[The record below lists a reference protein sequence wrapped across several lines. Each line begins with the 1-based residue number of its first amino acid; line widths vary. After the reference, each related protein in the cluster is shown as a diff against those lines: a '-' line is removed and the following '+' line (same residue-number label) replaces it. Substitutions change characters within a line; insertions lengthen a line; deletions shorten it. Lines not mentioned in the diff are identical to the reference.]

1 MKKLFSLFFLSLLV
15 ISAYANVLLVEE
27 FNYTSGTALGTVE
40 GWTTTGDLTEGE
52 GRIVNDLKLSY
63 TDAVGEYILS
73 GGNSL
78 KHNYASN
85 KMKDANGEE
94 VSGKQYVSYHSFTKV
109 KSGAVYLT
117 YMFKAD
123 GAQKQSSG
131 ELLGLTSGSSNPTAR
146 PWTGKIASD
155 GTGNTFR
162 FGLTMRSN
170 TSADVVWGTTA
181 YSIEDVILL
190 VLKYDLDNKA
200 ASLFINPTLG
210 TTVEP
215 IADLVDDNDA
225 EPRTSIDN
233 VMFRNQGGNKSNY
246 FVGGVRVSTTWAE
259 AVAIKPQEAGIERV
273 NTNFDDGTWGEIATK
288 AYESGSYPSGTIND
302 WQLDNAGMLSGS
314 VTYTATGEQFTNR
327 IVIDKHKKENGGMV
341 TLPTL
346 TSAAQI
352 VIYASA
358 GTENKA
364 MTLQSYNYKTVEWE
378 DVATYTFAEK
388 AMCYRFITNLAG
400 DGLTRLRI
408 ANADGSVKNIWKVI
422 TYVTEPTYLSA
433 PASLGVANVTA
444 HAFTATWDA
453 VEGANGYTLMLYE
466 ADGKRKSTKTVKGGD
481 VTQYIF
487 FDELDANT
495 FYSFRVKATG
505 DEESMIS
512 SDLSEFKE
520 VTTALEMTN
529 VYTRD
534 VTNGNYGT
542 ICLPYGC
549 DDISS
554 VGAIFFSVAGK
565 VMDGSKL
572 KEIVLNEVSSLEAG
586 KPYIFYA
593 TSDQLTI
600 ALSGEQ
606 ATEAKRENGLIG
618 CYTVTKVTNSGY
630 CFILKDNKLYCAKE
644 HNYYAGENR
653 AYVNTDVM
661 SAFDGSAAAPGKRQ
675 VRMAVE
681 QEQTA
686 TGMEDVV
693 MQGSNG
699 KIIRDGQL
707 YIYRDGQMYD
717 VMGRMVK

>member
-15 ISAYANVLLVEE
+15 ISAHANVLFVEE
-27 FNYTSGTALGTVE
+27 FNYAPGTVLGTVE
-40 GWTTTGDLTEGE
+40 GWTTTGDLTVGE

-63 TDAVGEYILS
+63 TDAAGEYILS
-73 GGNSL
+73 GGKSL

-85 KMKDANGEE
+85 KTKDENGKDVNGE
-94 VSGKQYVSYHSFTKV
+94 QYVSYHGFTKV

-155 GTGNTFR
+155 GSTFR

-190 VLKYDLDNKA
+190 VLKYDLASAK

-215 IADLVDDNDA
+215 TADLVDDNDA

-233 VMFRNQGGNKSNY
+233 VMFRNQGGNKALFY
-246 FVGGVRVSTTWAE
+246 VGGVRVSTTWAE
-259 AVAIKPQEAGIERV
+259 AVAIKPQEESIARV
-273 NTNFDDGTWGEIATK
+273 NTNFDDGTWGPIQNGEYT
-288 AYESGSYPSGTIND
+288 SGSYPSNTING
-302 WQLDNAGMLSGS
+302 WQLDKAGMRDGS
-314 VTYTATGEQFTNR
+314 ATYAATGEQFKNR
-327 IVIDKHKKENGGMV
+327 IVIDEKKNDGMV

-364 MTLQSYNYKTVEWE
+364 MTLQSYNYKIADWE

-388 AMCYRFITNLAG
+388 AMCYRFITNLTG
-400 DGLTRLRI
+400 EGLTRLRI

-433 PASLGVANVTA
+433 PTSLGVANVTA

-453 VEGANGYTLMLYE
+453 VEGANGYTLMLYG
-466 ADGKRKSTKTVKGGD
+466 ADGKRKSTKTVEGGD
-481 VTQYIF
+481 VTQYVF
-487 FDELDANT
+487 EELDANT
-495 FYSFRVKATG
+495 LYSFRVKAIG
-505 DEESMIS
+505 DEESVIS

-565 VMDGSKL
+565 VMDGDKQL

-593 TSDQLTI
+593 TSDQLNI
-600 ALSGEQ
+600 PLSGEQ
-606 ATEAKRENGLIG
+606 ATEAGSENGLIG
-618 CYTVTKVTNSGY
+618 CYAVKKVSNSVN
-630 CFILKDNKLYCAKE
+630 CFILKDNKLYCAKG
-644 HNYYAGENR
+644 HTYYAGENR
-653 AYVNTDVM
+653 AYVNTDGM
-661 SAFDGSAAAPGKRQ
+661 STFDGSAAAPGKRQ

>member
-1 MKKLFSLFFLSLLV
+1 MKKLFSLFFLSLFI
-15 ISAYANVLLVEE
+15 ISAYANVLFVEE
-27 FNYTSGTALGTVE
+27 FDYTSGTALGTVG
-40 GWTTTGDLTEGE
+40 GWTTTGDLTDGE
-52 GRIVNDLKLSY
+52 GRIVNDLTLSY
-63 TDAVGEYILS
+63 TDAAGEYILS
-73 GGNSL
+73 GGKSL

-85 KMKDANGEE
+85 KVDGKNGQ
-94 VSGKQYVSYHSFTKV
+94 QYMSYHGFTKV
-109 KSGAVYLT
+109 ESGAVYLT

-123 GAQKQSSG
+123 GAQKQSNG
-131 ELLGLTSGSSNPTAR
+131 ELLGLTSGSSTPSAR
-146 PWTGKIASD
+146 PWIGKIASD
-155 GTGNTFR
+155 ATGNTFR
-162 FGLTMRSN
+162 FGLTMYSG
-170 TSADVVWGTTA
+170 TSKEVVWGETA

-200 ASLFINPTLG
+200 ASLFINPALG
-210 TTVEP
+210 TTEEP
-215 IADLVDDNDA
+215 TADLVDDKGTV
-225 EPRTSIDN
+225 RTNIN
-233 VMFRNQGGNKSNY
+233 HVMFRNQGASKANY

-259 AVAIKPQEAGIERV
+259 AVAIKPQEESIARV
-273 NTNFDDGTWGEIATK
+273 NTNFADGTWGTIEEE
-288 AYESGSYPSGTIND
+288 YESGSYPSNTING
-302 WQLDNAGMLSGS
+302 WQLDKAGMQSGS
-314 VTYTATGEQFTNR
+314 VTYTATGEQFKNR
-327 IVIDKHKKENGGMV
+327 IVIDKKDKGGMV
-341 TLPTL
+341 ILPTL

-358 GTENKA
+358 GTEDRA
-364 MTLQSYNYKTVEWE
+364 MTLQSYNYKAAVWE

-388 AMCYRFITNLAG
+388 ATCYRFITNLAG

-408 ANADGSVKNIWKVI
+408 ANADGSVKNVWKVI

-433 PASLGVANVTA
+433 PTSLGVANVTA

-453 VEGANGYTLMLYE
+453 VEGANGYTLMLYG
-466 ADGKRKSTKTVKGGD
+466 ADGKRKSTKTVEGGD
-481 VTQYIF
+481 VTQYVF
-487 FDELDANT
+487 EKLDANT
-495 FYSFRVKATG
+495 LYSFRVKATG
-505 DEESMIS
+505 DEESVIS

-529 VYTRD
+529 TYTRD

-572 KEIVLNEVSSLEAG
+572 KEIVLNEVSGLEAG

-593 TSDQLTI
+593 TSDKLNI
-600 ALSGEQ
+600 PLSGEQ
-606 ATEAKRENGLIG
+606 ATEAKSENGLIG
-618 CYTVTKVTNSGY
+618 CFVVTKLSNSVNY
-630 CFILKDNKLYCAKE
+630 FILKDNKLYCAKG
-644 HNYYAGENR
+644 HTYYAGENR
-653 AYVNTDVM
+653 AYVRIDEM
-661 SAFDGSAAAPGKRQ
+661 FEFDGSAAAPGKRQ

>member
-1 MKKLFSLFFLSLLV
+1 MKKLFSLFFLSLFI
-15 ISAYANVLLVEE
+15 ISAYANVLFVEE
-27 FNYTSGTALGTVE
+27 FNYTSGTALGTVG
-40 GWTTTGDLTEGE
+40 GWTTTGDLTDGE
-52 GRIVNDLKLSY
+52 GRIVNDLTLSY
-63 TDAVGEYILS
+63 TDAAGEYILS
-73 GGNSL
+73 GSKSL

-85 KMKDANGEE
+85 KTGGANGE
-94 VSGKQYVSYHSFTKV
+94 QYVSYNDFAKV
-109 KSGAVYLT
+109 ESGAVYLT
-117 YMFKAD
+117 YLFKAD
-123 GAQKQSSG
+123 GAQKQSNG

-146 PWTGKIASD
+146 PWVGKIASD
-155 GTGNTFR
+155 ATGNTFR
-162 FGLTMRSN
+162 FGLTKYSG
-170 TSADVVWGTTA
+170 TSADVKWGETA
-181 YSIEDVILL
+181 YSIEDVILV
-190 VLKYDLDNKA
+190 VLKYDLDNKV
-200 ASLFINPTLG
+200 ASLFINPALG

-215 IADLVDDNDA
+215 IANLVDDNGTD
-225 EPRTSIDN
+225 RTSINN
-233 VMFRNQGGNKSNY
+233 VMFRNQGASKANY
-246 FVGGVRVSTTWAE
+246 FVGGVRVSTTWTE
-259 AVAIKPQEAGIERV
+259 AVAIKPQEESIARV
-273 NTNFDDGTWGEIATK
+273 NTNFNDGTWGTIQNGEYT
-288 AYESGSYPSGTIND
+288 SGSYPSNTING
-302 WQLDNAGMLSGS
+302 WQLDKAGMRDGS
-314 VTYTATGEQFTNR
+314 ATYAATGEKFENR
-327 IVIDKHKKENGGMV
+327 IVIDKKTEGGMV

-358 GTENKA
+358 GTKDRA
-364 MTLQSYNYKTVEWE
+364 MTLQSYNYKTAEWE
-378 DVATYTFAEK
+378 DVETYAFAEQ

-422 TYVTEPTYLSA
+422 TYVAEPTYLIA
-433 PASLGVANVTA
+433 PTLLGVANITA

-453 VEGANGYTLMLYE
+453 VEGANGYTLMLYGT
-466 ADGKRKSTKTVKGGD
+466 DGKRKSTDTIIGGD
-481 VTQYIF
+481 VTQYVF
-487 FDELDANT
+487 KKLDANT
-495 FYSFRVKATG
+495 LYSFRVKATG
-505 DEESMIS
+505 DEESVIS

-529 VYTRD
+529 TYTRD

-593 TSDQLTI
+593 TSDKLNI
-600 ALSGEQ
+600 PLSGEQ
-606 ATEAKRENGLIG
+606 ATEAKSENGLIG
-618 CYTVTKVTNSGY
+618 CFVVTKLSNSVNY
-630 CFILKDNKLYCAKE
+630 FILKDNKLYCAKE
-644 HNYYAGENR
+644 HTYYAGENR
-653 AYVNTDVM
+653 AYVRIDEM
-661 SAFDGSAAAPGKRQ
+661 SEFDGSAAAPGKRQ

>member
-1 MKKLFSLFFLSLLV
+1 MKKLFSLFFLSLF
-15 ISAYANVLLVEE
+15 IFSAHAAVLFVEE
-27 FNYTSGTALGTVE
+27 FNYTSGTVLGTVE
-40 GWTTTGDLTEGE
+40 GWTTAGDMTEGE
-52 GRIVNDLKLSY
+52 GRIVNDLTLSY

-73 GGNSL
+73 GGKSL

-85 KMKDANGEE
+85 KVDGKN
-94 VSGKQYVSYHSFTKV
+94 GKQYVSYHGFTKV

-123 GAQKQSSG
+123 GAQKQSNG
-131 ELLGLTSGSSNPTAR
+131 ELLGLTSGSSNPSAR
-146 PWTGKIASD
+146 PWIGRFESD
-155 GTGNTFR
+155 RSGNTFR
-162 FGLTMRSN
+162 FGLTMRSG

-181 YSIEDVILL
+181 YSIEDVILV
-190 VLKYDLDNKA
+190 VLKYDLASPK

-215 IADLVDDNDA
+215 TADLVDTNDTL
-225 EPRTSIDN
+225 PRTSIDN
-233 VMFRNQGGNKSNY
+233 VMFRNQGASKANY

-259 AVAIKPQEAGIERV
+259 AVAIKPQEESIARV
-273 NTNFDDGTWGEIATK
+273 NTDFTDGTWGTIQNGEYT
-288 AYESGSYPSGTIND
+288 SGSYPSNTING
-302 WQLDNAGMLSGS
+302 WQLDKAGMQSGS
-314 VTYTATGEQFTNR
+314 VTCAATGEQFENR
-327 IVIDKHKKENGGMV
+327 IVIDKKEKGGMV

-358 GTENKA
+358 GTENRD
-364 MTLQSYNYKTVEWE
+364 MTLQSYNYKTAEWE

-388 AMCYRFITNLAG
+388 ATCYRFITNLTG
-400 DGLTRLRI
+400 EGLTRLRI
-408 ANADGSVKNIWKVI
+408 ANADGSAKYIWKVI

-433 PASLGVANVTA
+433 PTSLGVANVTA

-466 ADGKRKSTKTVKGGD
+466 ADGKRKSTDTIIGGN
-481 VTQYIF
+481 VTQYVF
-487 FDELDANT
+487 KKLDANT
-495 FYSFRVKATG
+495 LYSFRVKAIG
-505 DEESMIS
+505 DEESVIS

-565 VMDGSKL
+565 VMDGSNKL

-593 TSDQLTI
+593 TSDQLSI
-600 ALSGEQ
+600 PLSGEQ

-618 CYTVTKVTNSGY
+618 CYTVTKVTNSVY
-630 CFILKDNKLYCAKE
+630 CFILKDNKLYCAKG
-644 HNYYAGENR
+644 HTYYAGENR
-653 AYVNTDVM
+653 AYVRTDEM
-661 SAFDGSAAAPGKRQ
+661 SEFDGSAAAPGKRQ

-686 TGMEDVV
+686 TGMEDVDV
-693 MQGSNG
+693 QGMHG
-699 KIIRDGQL
+699 KVIRDGQL

>member
-1 MKKLFSLFFLSLLV
+1 MKKLFSLFFLSLFI
-15 ISAYANVLLVEE
+15 ISAHADVLFVEE

-40 GWTTTGDLTEGE
+40 GWTTAGDMTKGE
-52 GRIVNDLKLSY
+52 GRIVNDLSLTY
-63 TDAVGEYILS
+63 VTTAGEYILS
-73 GGNSL
+73 GGKSL

-85 KMKDANGEE
+85 KTGDVNGE
-94 VSGKQYVSYHSFTKV
+94 QYVSYNDFAKV
-109 KSGAVYLT
+109 ESGAVYLT

-123 GAQKQSSG
+123 GAQMQSNS
-131 ELLGLTSGSSNPTAR
+131 ELLGLTSGSNNPSAR
-146 PWTGKIASD
+146 PWIGKLDSD
-155 GTGNTFR
+155 ESGNTFR
-162 FGLTMRSN
+162 LGLTMYSGKKEE
-170 TSADVVWGTTA
+170 VVWGETA

-190 VLKYDLDNKA
+190 VLKYDLGNKA

-215 IADLVDDNDA
+215 TADLVDDKGTV
-225 EPRTSIDN
+225 RTNIN
-233 VMFRNQGGNKSNY
+233 HVMFRNQGGNKALFY
-246 FVGGVRVSTTWAE
+246 VGGVRVSTTWAE
-259 AVAIKPQEAGIERV
+259 AVAIKPQEESIARV
-273 NTNFDDGTWGEIATK
+273 NTNFDDGTWGTISEKYT
-288 AYESGSYPSGTIND
+288 SGSYPSGTING
-302 WQLDNAGMLSGS
+302 WQLDKAGMQSGS
-314 VTYTATGEQFTNR
+314 VTYTATGEQFKNR
-327 IVIDKHKKENGGMV
+327 IVIDKKEKGGMV

-358 GTENKA
+358 GTEDRA
-364 MTLQSYNYKTVEWE
+364 MTLQSYNYKTAEWE

-388 AMCYRFITNLAG
+388 STCYRFIANLTG

-453 VEGANGYTLMLYE
+453 VEGSNGYTLMLYG
-466 ADGKRKSTKTVKGGD
+466 ADGERKSTKTVKGGD
-481 VTQYIF
+481 VTQYVF
-487 FDELDANT
+487 ENLDANT
-495 FYSFRVKATG
+495 LYSFRVKATG
-505 DEESMIS
+505 DEETMIS

-572 KEIVLNEVSSLEAG
+572 KELKEIVLNEVSSLEAG

-600 ALSGEQ
+600 PLSGEQ
-606 ATEAKRENGLIG
+606 ATEAKRENGLVG
-618 CYTVTKVTNSGY
+618 CYTVTKVTNSVY

-653 AYVNTDVM
+653 AYVRIDEM

>member
-1 MKKLFSLFFLSLLV
+1 MKKLFSLFFLSLFI
-15 ISAYANVLLVEE
+15 ISAYANVLFVEE
-27 FNYTSGTALGTVE
+27 FDYTSGTALGTVG
-40 GWTTTGDLTEGE
+40 GWTTTGDLTDGE
-52 GRIVNDLKLSY
+52 GRIVNDLTLSY
-63 TDAVGEYILS
+63 TDAAGEYILS
-73 GGNSL
+73 GGKSL
-78 KHNYASN
+78 RHNYASN
-85 KMKDANGEE
+85 KTGDATGE
-94 VSGKQYVSYHSFTKV
+94 QYVSYNDFAKV
-109 KSGAVYLT
+109 ESGAVYLT
-117 YMFKAD
+117 YLFKAD
-123 GAQKQSSG
+123 GAQKQSNG
-131 ELLGLTSGSSNPTAR
+131 ELLGLTSGSSTPSAR
-146 PWTGKIASD
+146 PWIGKIASD
-155 GTGNTFR
+155 ATGNTFR
-162 FGLTMRSN
+162 FGLTMYSG
-170 TSADVVWGTTA
+170 TSKEVVWGETA

-200 ASLFINPTLG
+200 ASLFINPALG
-210 TTVEP
+210 TTEEP
-215 IADLVDDNDA
+215 TADLVDDKGTV
-225 EPRTSIDN
+225 RTNIN
-233 VMFRNQGGNKSNY
+233 HVMFRNQGASKANY

-259 AVAIKPQEAGIERV
+259 AVAIKPQEESIARV
-273 NTNFDDGTWGEIATK
+273 NTNFADGTWGTIEEE
-288 AYESGSYPSGTIND
+288 YESGSYPSNTING
-302 WQLDNAGMLSGS
+302 WQLDKAGMQSGS
-314 VTYTATGEQFTNR
+314 VTYTATGEQFKNR
-327 IVIDKHKKENGGMV
+327 IVIDKKDKGGMV
-341 TLPTL
+341 ILPTL

-358 GTENKA
+358 GTEDRA
-364 MTLQSYNYKTVEWE
+364 MTLQSYNYKAAVWE

-388 AMCYRFITNLAG
+388 ATCYRFITNLAG

-408 ANADGSVKNIWKVI
+408 ANADGSVKNVWKVI

-433 PASLGVANVTA
+433 PTSLGVANVTA

-453 VEGANGYTLMLYE
+453 VEGANGYTLMLYG
-466 ADGKRKSTKTVKGGD
+466 ADGKRKSTKTVEGGD
-481 VTQYIF
+481 VTQYVF
-487 FDELDANT
+487 EKLDANT
-495 FYSFRVKATG
+495 LYSFRVKATG
-505 DEESMIS
+505 DEESVIS

-529 VYTRD
+529 TYTRD

-572 KEIVLNEVSSLEAG
+572 KEIVLNEVSGLEAG

-593 TSDQLTI
+593 TSDKLNI
-600 ALSGEQ
+600 PLSGEQ
-606 ATEAKRENGLIG
+606 ATEAKSENGLIG
-618 CYTVTKVTNSGY
+618 CFVVTKLSNSVNY
-630 CFILKDNKLYCAKE
+630 FILKDNKLYCAKG
-644 HNYYAGENR
+644 HTYYAGENR
-653 AYVNTDVM
+653 AYVRIDEM
-661 SAFDGSAAAPGKRQ
+661 FEFDGSAAAPGKRQ

>member
-1 MKKLFSLFFLSLLV
+1 MKKQFSLVIILFFAC
-15 ISAYANVLLVEE
+15 IAHAGVLFLEE
-27 FNYTSGTALGTVE
+27 FNYTAGTALGSIE
-40 GWTTTGDLTEGE
+40 GWTTAGDITEGE

-63 TDAVGEYILS
+63 TDAAGDYILS
-73 GGNSL
+73 GGKSL

-85 KMKDANGEE
+85 KVDGKN
-94 VSGKQYVSYHSFTKV
+94 GKQYVSYHGFTKV

-146 PWTGKIASD
+146 PWVGKIASD
-155 GTGNTFR
+155 ATGNTFR
-162 FGLTMRSN
+162 LGLTMRSN
-170 TSADVVWGTTA
+170 TSDDVVWGTTA

-190 VLKYDLDNKA
+190 VLKYDLNNKA

-210 TTVEP
+210 TIVEP
-215 IADLVDDNDA
+215 TADLVDTNDTL
-225 EPRTSIDN
+225 PRTYIDN
-233 VMFRNQGGNKSNY
+233 VMFRNQGGNKALFY
-246 FVGGVRVSTTWAE
+246 VGGVRVSTTWAE
-259 AVAIKPQEAGIERV
+259 AVAIKPQEESIARV
-273 NTNFDDGTWGEIATK
+273 NTNFDDGTWGPIQNGEYT
-288 AYESGSYPSGTIND
+288 SGSYPSGTING
-302 WQLDNAGMLSGS
+302 WQLDNAGMQSGS
-314 VTYTATGEQFTNR
+314 ATYTATGEQFKNR
-327 IVIDKHKKENGGMV
+327 IVIDEKKNDGMV

-358 GTENKA
+358 GTENRA
-364 MTLQSYNYKTVEWE
+364 MTLQSYNYKAAVWE

-388 AMCYRFITNLAG
+388 TTCYRFITNLTG

-444 HAFTATWDA
+444 HAFTATWDV
-453 VEGANGYTLMLYE
+453 VEGANGYTLMLYG
-466 ADGKRKSTKTVKGGD
+466 ADGKRKSTKTVEGGD
-481 VTQYIF
+481 VTQYVF
-487 FDELDANT
+487 EKLDANT
-495 FYSFRVKATG
+495 LYSFRVKATG
-505 DEESMIS
+505 DEETMIS
-512 SDLSEFKE
+512 SDLSERKE
-520 VTTALEMTN
+520 VTTAEEMTN

-565 VMDGSKL
+565 VMDGNKL

-600 ALSGEQ
+600 PLSGEQ
-606 ATEAKRENGLIG
+606 ATAGSENGLIG
-618 CYTVTKVTNSGY
+618 CFEVTKLSNSNKY
-630 CFILKDNKLYCAKE
+630 FILKDNKLYCAKG
-644 HNYYAGENR
+644 HTYYAGENR
-653 AYVNTDVM
+653 AYVRIDEM

>member
-1 MKKLFSLFFLSLLV
+1 MKKQFSLVIILFF
-15 ISAYANVLLVEE
+15 AYFAHAGVLFLEE
-27 FNYTSGTALGTVE
+27 FNYTAGTALGSVE
-40 GWTTTGDLTEGE
+40 GWTTAGDITEGE
-52 GRIVNDLKLSY
+52 GRIVNDLSLTY
-63 TDAVGEYILS
+63 VTTAGEYILS
-73 GGNSL
+73 GGKSL

-85 KMKDANGEE
+85 KVLNANGKE
-94 VSGKQYVSYHSFTKV
+94 VNGKQYMSYHGFEKV
-109 KSGAVYLT
+109 ESGAVYLT

-123 GAQKQSSG
+123 GAQKQSNS
-131 ELLGLTSGSSNPTAR
+131 ELLGLTYDVKNPTAR
-146 PWTGKIASD
+146 PWVGKIASD

-162 FGLTMRSN
+162 FGLTMRSG

-215 IADLVDDNDA
+215 TADLVDTNDTL
-225 EPRTSIDN
+225 PRTSINN
-233 VMFRNQGGNKSNY
+233 VMFRNQGASKANY

-259 AVAIKPQEAGIERV
+259 AVAIKPQEESIARV
-273 NTNFDDGTWGEIATK
+273 KTNFDDGTWGEIATK
-288 AYESGSYPSGTIND
+288 AYESGSYPSGTING
-302 WQLDNAGMLSGS
+302 WQLDKAGMQSGS
-314 VTYTATGEQFTNR
+314 ITCAATGEQFTNR
-327 IVIDKHKKENGGMV
+327 IVIDKKEKGGMV
-341 TLPTL
+341 ALPTL

-364 MTLQSYNYKTVEWE
+364 MTLESYNYKTAEWE

-388 AMCYRFITNLAG
+388 AMCYRFITNLTG

-433 PASLGVANVTA
+433 PTSLGVANVAA

-453 VEGANGYTLMLYE
+453 VEGANGYTLMLYG
-466 ADGKRKSTKTVKGGD
+466 ADGTRKSPKTVEGGD
-481 VTQYIF
+481 VTQYVF
-487 FDELDANT
+487 GGLDANT
-495 FYSFRVKATG
+495 LYSFRVKATG
-505 DEESMIS
+505 DEETMIS

-600 ALSGEQ
+600 PLSGKQ
-606 ATEAKRENGLIG
+606 ATEARENGLIG
-618 CYTVTKVTNSGY
+618 CYTVTKLSNSGN

-653 AYVNTDVM
+653 AYVRIDEM
-661 SAFDGSAAAPGKRQ
+661 SEFDGSAAAPGKRQ

-681 QEQTA
+681 QEQTT
-686 TGMEDVV
+686 TGMEDVDV
-693 MQGSNG
+693 QGMHG
-699 KIIRDGQL
+699 KVIRDGQL
-707 YIYRDGQMYD
+707 YIYHNGQVYD

>member
-1 MKKLFSLFFLSLLV
+1 
-15 ISAYANVLLVEE
+15 
-27 FNYTSGTALGTVE
+27 
-40 GWTTTGDLTEGE
+40 
-52 GRIVNDLKLSY
+52 
-63 TDAVGEYILS
+63 
-73 GGNSL
+73 
-78 KHNYASN
+78 
-85 KMKDANGEE
+85 
-94 VSGKQYVSYHSFTKV
+94 
-109 KSGAVYLT
+109 
-117 YMFKAD
+117 
-123 GAQKQSSG
+123 
-131 ELLGLTSGSSNPTAR
+131 
-146 PWTGKIASD
+146 
-155 GTGNTFR
+155 
-162 FGLTMRSN
+162 
-170 TSADVVWGTTA
+170 
-181 YSIEDVILL
+181 
-190 VLKYDLDNKA
+190 
-200 ASLFINPTLG
+200 LG

-215 IADLVDDNDA
+215 TADLVDDKGTV
-225 EPRTSIDN
+225 RTNIN
-233 VMFRNQGGNKSNY
+233 HVMFRNQGGNKALFY
-246 FVGGVRVSTTWAE
+246 VGGVRVSTTWAE
-259 AVAIKPQEAGIERV
+259 AVAIKPQEESIARV

-288 AYESGSYPSGTIND
+288 AYESGSYPSGTFNG
-302 WQLDNAGMLSGS
+302 WQLDNAGMQSGS
-314 VTYTATGEQFTNR
+314 VTYTATGEQFKNR
-327 IVIDKHKKENGGMV
+327 IVIDKKEKGGMV

-364 MTLQSYNYKTVEWE
+364 MTLQSYNYKTAEWE

-388 AMCYRFITNLAG
+388 STCYRFITNLTG

-453 VEGANGYTLMLYE
+453 VEGANGYILMLYYG
-466 ADGKRKSTKTVKGGD
+466 ADGKRKSTDTIIGGD
-481 VTQYIF
+481 VTQYVF
-487 FDELDANT
+487 KNLDANT
-495 FYSFRVKATG
+495 LYSFRVKATG
-505 DEESMIS
+505 DEESVIS

-520 VTTALEMTN
+520 VITAEEMTN
-529 VYTRD
+529 TYTRD

-600 ALSGEQ
+600 PLSGEQ
-606 ATEAKRENGLIG
+606 ATEAKRENGLVG
-618 CYTVTKVTNSGY
+618 CYTVTKVTNSVY
-630 CFILKDNKLYCAKE
+630 CFILKDNKLYCAKG
-644 HNYYAGENR
+644 HTYYAGENR
-653 AYVNTDVM
+653 AYVSTDKM
-661 SAFDGSAAAPGKRQ
+661 SDFDGSAAAPGKRQ

-707 YIYRDGQMYD
+707 YIYRDVQMYD

>member
-1 MKKLFSLFFLSLLV
+1 MKKQFSLVIILFF
-15 ISAYANVLLVEE
+15 ACFAHAGVLFLEE
-27 FNYTSGTALGTVE
+27 FNYTAGTALGSVE
-40 GWTTTGDLTEGE
+40 GWTTAGDITVGE
-52 GRIVNDLKLSY
+52 GRIVNDLTLSY
-63 TDAVGEYILS
+63 TDAAGEYILS
-73 GGNSL
+73 GGKSL

-85 KMKDANGEE
+85 KTGDANGE
-94 VSGKQYVSYHSFTKV
+94 QYVSYNDFAKV
-109 KSGAVYLT
+109 ESGAVYLT

-123 GAQKQSSG
+123 GAQTQSNG
-131 ELLGLTSGSSNPTAR
+131 ELLGLTSGSSNPSAR
-146 PWTGKIASD
+146 PWIGKLDSD
-155 GTGNTFR
+155 ESGNTFR
-162 FGLTMRSN
+162 LGLTMYSGA
-170 TSADVVWGTTA
+170 SKEVVWGETA

-200 ASLFINPTLG
+200 ASLFINPALG

-215 IADLVDDNDA
+215 TADLVDD
-225 EPRTSIDN
+225 EGTVRTNIN
-233 VMFRNQGGNKSNY
+233 HVMFRNQGGNKALFY
-246 FVGGVRVSTTWAE
+246 VGGVRVSTTWAE
-259 AVAIKPQEAGIERV
+259 AVAIKPQEESIARV
-273 NTNFDDGTWGEIATK
+273 NTNFADGTWGTIQNGEYT
-288 AYESGSYPSGTIND
+288 SGSYPSNTING
-302 WQLDNAGMLSGS
+302 WQLDKAGMRSGS
-314 VTYTATGEQFTNR
+314 ATYTATGEQFKNR
-327 IVIDKHKKENGGMV
+327 IVIDEKKNDGTV

-358 GTENKA
+358 GTVNKA
-364 MTLQSYNYKTVEWE
+364 MTLQSYNYKTAEWE
-378 DVATYTFAEK
+378 DVETYAFAK
-388 AMCYRFITNLAG
+388 KDTCYRFITNLAG

-433 PASLGVANVTA
+433 PTSLGVANITA

-453 VEGANGYTLMLYE
+453 VEGANGYTLMLYG
-466 ADGKRKSTKTVKGGD
+466 ADGKRKSTKTVEGGD
-481 VTQYIF
+481 VTQYVF
-487 FDELDANT
+487 EELYANT
-495 FYSFRVKATG
+495 LYFFRVKATG
-505 DEESMIS
+505 DEESVIS

-520 VTTALEMTN
+520 VTTALEMTD

-565 VMDGSKL
+565 VMDGNKL
-572 KEIVLNEVSSLEAG
+572 NEIVLNEVSSLEAG

-600 ALSGEQ
+600 PLSGEQ
-606 ATEAKRENGLIG
+606 ATAGSENGLIG
-618 CYTVTKVTNSGY
+618 CFVVTKLGNSNKY
-630 CFILKDNKLYCAKE
+630 FILKDNKLYCAKG
-644 HNYYAGENR
+644 HTYYAGENR
-653 AYVNTDVM
+653 AYVRIDEM

-693 MQGSNG
+693 MQGGNG

>member
-15 ISAYANVLLVEE
+15 ISAHAAVLLVEE
-27 FNYTSGTALGTVE
+27 FNYTPGTVLGSVE
-40 GWTTTGDLTEGE
+40 GWTTTGDLTDGE
-52 GRIVNDLKLSY
+52 GRIVNDMTLSY

-85 KMKDANGEE
+85 KTKDENGKDVNGE
-94 VSGKQYVSYHSFTKV
+94 QYVTYNDFAKV
-109 KSGAVYLT
+109 ESGAVYLT
-117 YMFKAD
+117 YLFKAD
-123 GAQKQSSG
+123 GAQKQSNG
-131 ELLGLTSGSSNPTAR
+131 ELLGLTSGSSNPSAR
-146 PWTGKIASD
+146 PWIGRFESD
-155 GTGNTFR
+155 RSGNTFR
-162 FGLTMRSN
+162 LGLTMRSG
-170 TSADVVWGTTA
+170 TSADVVWGETA
-181 YSIEDVILL
+181 YSIEDVILV

-200 ASLFINPTLG
+200 ASLFINPALG

-215 IADLVDDNDA
+215 TADLVDDNDA
-225 EPRTSIDN
+225 EPRTNIAN
-233 VMFRNQGGNKSNY
+233 VMFRNQGASKANY

-259 AVAIKPQEAGIERV
+259 AVAIKPQEESIARV
-273 NTNFDDGTWGEIATK
+273 NTNFDDGTWGEIATT
-288 AYESGSYPSGTIND
+288 AYKSGSYPSGTING

-314 VTYTATGEQFTNR
+314 VTCAATGEQFKNR
-327 IVIDKHKKENGGMV
+327 IVIDKEEKDGMV

-364 MTLQSYNYKTVEWE
+364 MTLQSYNYKKAEWE
-378 DVATYTFAEK
+378 DVATYTFAEQ
-388 AMCYRFITNLAG
+388 AMCYRFITNLTG

-433 PASLGVANVTA
+433 PTLLGVANVTA

-453 VEGANGYTLMLYE
+453 VEGANGYTLMLYG
-466 ADGKRKSTKTVKGGD
+466 ADGERKSTKTVEGGD
-481 VTQYIF
+481 VTQYVF
-487 FDELDANT
+487 EKLDANT
-495 FYSFRVKATG
+495 LYSFRVKATG
-505 DEESMIS
+505 DEESVIS

-529 VYTRD
+529 TYTRD

-565 VMDGSKL
+565 VMDGSKF
-572 KEIVLNEVSSLEAG
+572 KEIVLNEVSSIEAG

-593 TSDQLTI
+593 TSNQLNI
-600 ALSGEQ
+600 PLSGEQ

-618 CYTVTKVTNSGY
+618 CYTVTKVTNSVY

-644 HNYYAGENR
+644 HTYYAGENR
-653 AYVNTDVM
+653 AYVRIDEM

-686 TGMEDVV
+686 TGMEEVV
-693 MQGSNG
+693 MKGSNG

-707 YIYRDGQMYD
+707 YIYREGQMYD

>member
-1 MKKLFSLFFLSLLV
+1 
-15 ISAYANVLLVEE
+15 
-27 FNYTSGTALGTVE
+27 
-40 GWTTTGDLTEGE
+40 
-52 GRIVNDLKLSY
+52 
-63 TDAVGEYILS
+63 
-73 GGNSL
+73 
-78 KHNYASN
+78 
-85 KMKDANGEE
+85 
-94 VSGKQYVSYHSFTKV
+94 
-109 KSGAVYLT
+109 
-117 YMFKAD
+117 
-123 GAQKQSSG
+123 
-131 ELLGLTSGSSNPTAR
+131 
-146 PWTGKIASD
+146 
-155 GTGNTFR
+155 
-162 FGLTMRSN
+162 
-170 TSADVVWGTTA
+170 
-181 YSIEDVILL
+181 L
-190 VLKYDLDNKA
+190 VLKYDLNNKA

-210 TTVEP
+210 TIVEP
-215 IADLVDDNDA
+215 TADLVDTNDTL
-225 EPRTSIDN
+225 PRTYIDN
-233 VMFRNQGGNKSNY
+233 VMFRNQGGNKALFY
-246 FVGGVRVSTTWAE
+246 VGGVRVSTTWAE
-259 AVAIKPQEAGIERV
+259 AVAIKPQEESIARV
-273 NTNFDDGTWGEIATK
+273 NTNFDDGTWGTISEKYT
-288 AYESGSYPSGTIND
+288 SGSYPSGTING
-302 WQLDNAGMLSGS
+302 WQLDKAGMQSGS
-314 VTYTATGEQFTNR
+314 VTYTATGEQFKNR
-327 IVIDKHKKENGGMV
+327 IVIDKKEKGGMV

-358 GTENKA
+358 GTEDRA
-364 MTLQSYNYKTVEWE
+364 MTLQSYNYKTAEWE
-378 DVATYTFAEK
+378 DVVTYTFAEK
-388 AMCYRFITNLAG
+388 STCYRFIANLTG

-453 VEGANGYTLMLYE
+453 VEGANGYTLMLYGT
-466 ADGKRKSTKTVKGGD
+466 DGKRKSTDTIIGGD
-481 VTQYIF
+481 VTQYVF
-487 FDELDANT
+487 KKLGANT
-495 FYSFRVKATG
+495 LYSFRVKATG
-505 DEESMIS
+505 DEESVIS

-520 VTTALEMTN
+520 VITAEEMTN
-529 VYTRD
+529 TYTRD

-549 DDISS
+549 GDISS

-565 VMDGSKL
+565 VMDDSKL

-593 TSDQLTI
+593 TSDKLNI
-600 ALSGEQ
+600 PLSGEQ
-606 ATEAKRENGLIG
+606 ATEAKRENGLVG
-618 CYTVTKVTNSGY
+618 CYTVTKVTNSVNY
-630 CFILKDNKLYCAKE
+630 FILKDNKLYCAKG
-644 HNYYAGENR
+644 HTYYAGENR
-653 AYVNTDVM
+653 AYVRIDEM

>member
-1 MKKLFSLFFLSLLV
+1 MKKQFSLVIILFF
-15 ISAYANVLLVEE
+15 ACFAHAGVLFLEE
-27 FNYTSGTALGTVE
+27 FNYTAGTALGSVE
-40 GWTTTGDLTEGE
+40 GWTTAGDITVGE
-52 GRIVNDLKLSY
+52 GRIVNDLTLSY
-63 TDAVGEYILS
+63 TDAAGEYILS
-73 GGNSL
+73 GGKSL

-85 KMKDANGEE
+85 KTGDANGE
-94 VSGKQYVSYHSFTKV
+94 QYVSYNDFAKV
-109 KSGAVYLT
+109 ESGAVYLT

-123 GAQKQSSG
+123 GAQTQSNG
-131 ELLGLTSGSSNPTAR
+131 ELLGLTSGSSNPSAR
-146 PWTGKIASD
+146 PWIGKLDSD
-155 GTGNTFR
+155 ESGNTFR
-162 FGLTMRSN
+162 LGLTMYSGA
-170 TSADVVWGTTA
+170 SKEVVWGETA

-200 ASLFINPTLG
+200 ASLFINPALG

-215 IADLVDDNDA
+215 TADLVDD
-225 EPRTSIDN
+225 EGTVRTNIN
-233 VMFRNQGGNKSNY
+233 HVMFRNQGGNKALFY
-246 FVGGVRVSTTWAE
+246 VGGVRVSTTWAE
-259 AVAIKPQEAGIERV
+259 AVAIKPQEESIARV
-273 NTNFDDGTWGEIATK
+273 NTNFADGTWGTIQNGEYT
-288 AYESGSYPSGTIND
+288 SGSYPSNTING
-302 WQLDNAGMLSGS
+302 WQLDKAGMRSGS
-314 VTYTATGEQFTNR
+314 ATYTATGEQFKNR
-327 IVIDKHKKENGGMV
+327 IVIDEKKNDGMV

-358 GTENKA
+358 GTVNKA
-364 MTLQSYNYKTVEWE
+364 MTLQSYNYKTAEWE
-378 DVATYTFAEK
+378 DVETYAFAK
-388 AMCYRFITNLAG
+388 KDTCYRFITNLAG

-433 PASLGVANVTA
+433 PTSLGVANITA

-453 VEGANGYTLMLYE
+453 VEGANGYTLMLYG
-466 ADGKRKSTKTVKGGD
+466 ADGKRKSTKTVEGGD
-481 VTQYIF
+481 VTQYVF
-487 FDELDANT
+487 EELDANT
-495 FYSFRVKATG
+495 LYFFRVKATG
-505 DEESMIS
+505 DEESVIS

-520 VTTALEMTN
+520 VTTALEMTD

-565 VMDGSKL
+565 VMDGNKL
-572 KEIVLNEVSSLEAG
+572 NEIVLNEVSSLEAG

-600 ALSGEQ
+600 PLSGEQ
-606 ATEAKRENGLIG
+606 ATAGSENGLIG
-618 CYTVTKVTNSGY
+618 CFVVTKLGNSNKY
-630 CFILKDNKLYCAKE
+630 FILKDNKLYCAKG
-644 HNYYAGENR
+644 HTYYAGENR
-653 AYVNTDVM
+653 AYVRIDEM

-693 MQGSNG
+693 MQGGNG

>member
-1 MKKLFSLFFLSLLV
+1 MKKLFSLFFLSLFI
-15 ISAYANVLLVEE
+15 ISAHAAVLFVEE

-40 GWTTTGDLTEGE
+40 GWATAGDMTKGE
-52 GRIVNDLKLSY
+52 GRIVNDLSLTY
-63 TDAVGEYILS
+63 VTTAGEYILS
-73 GGNSL
+73 GGKSL

-85 KMKDANGEE
+85 KTGDANGE
-94 VSGKQYVSYHSFTKV
+94 QYVSYNDFAKV
-109 KSGAVYLT
+109 ESGAVYLT

-123 GAQKQSSG
+123 GAQMQSNS
-131 ELLGLTSGSSNPTAR
+131 ELLGLTSGSNNPSAR
-146 PWTGKIASD
+146 PWIGKLDSD
-155 GTGNTFR
+155 ESGNTFR
-162 FGLTMRSN
+162 FGLTMYSG

-181 YSIEDVILL
+181 YSIEDVVLL
-190 VLKYDLDNKA
+190 VLKYDLGNKA

-215 IADLVDDNDA
+215 TADLVDDKGTV
-225 EPRTSIDN
+225 RTNIN
-233 VMFRNQGGNKSNY
+233 HVMFRNQGGNKALFY
-246 FVGGVRVSTTWAE
+246 VGGVRVSTTWAE
-259 AVAIKPQEAGIERV
+259 AVAIKPQEESIARV
-273 NTNFDDGTWGEIATK
+273 NTNFADGTWGTIQNGEYT
-288 AYESGSYPSGTIND
+288 SGSYPSGTING
-302 WQLDNAGMLSGS
+302 WQLDKAGMREGS
-314 VTYTATGEQFTNR
+314 ATYTATGEQFENR
-327 IVIDKHKKENGGMV
+327 IVIDKKTEGGMV

-358 GTENKA
+358 GTENRA
-364 MTLQSYNYKTVEWE
+364 MTLQSYNYKTAEWE

-388 AMCYRFITNLAG
+388 STCYRFITNLTG

-422 TYVTEPTYLSA
+422 TYVTEPTYLIA
-433 PASLGVANVTA
+433 PTLLGVANVTA

-453 VEGANGYTLMLYE
+453 VEGANGYTLMLYGT
-466 ADGKRKSTKTVKGGD
+466 DGKRKSTDTIIGGD
-481 VTQYIF
+481 VTQYVF
-487 FDELDANT
+487 KKLGANT
-495 FYSFRVKATG
+495 LYSFRVKATG
-505 DEESMIS
+505 DEESVIS

-520 VTTALEMTN
+520 VTTAEEMTN
-529 VYTRD
+529 TYTRD

-600 ALSGEQ
+600 PLSGEQ
-606 ATEAKRENGLIG
+606 ATEAKRENGLVG
-618 CYTVTKVTNSGY
+618 CYTVTKVTNSVY

-653 AYVNTDVM
+653 AYVRIDEM

-699 KIIRDGQL
+699 KIIRDAQL

>member
-1 MKKLFSLFFLSLLV
+1 MKKVVSLFFFLSLF
-15 ISAYANVLLVEE
+15 ISAHANVLFVEE
-27 FNYTSGTALGTVE
+27 FNYPSDTALGSVE
-40 GWTTTGDLTEGE
+40 GWTTVGDMTEGE
-52 GRIVNDLKLSY
+52 GRIVNDLTLSY
-63 TDAVGEYILS
+63 TDAAGEYILS
-73 GGNSL
+73 GGKSL

-85 KMKDANGEE
+85 KVDGKN
-94 VSGKQYVSYHSFTKV
+94 GKQYMSYYGFTKV
-109 KSGAVYLT
+109 ESGAVYLT

-123 GAQKQSSG
+123 GAQKQSNS
-131 ELLGLTSGSSNPTAR
+131 ELLGLTSDVKNPTAR
-146 PWTGKIASD
+146 PWVGKIASD
-155 GTGNTFR
+155 ATGNTFR
-162 FGLTMRSN
+162 FGLTMRSG

-181 YSIEDVILL
+181 YSIEDVVLL
-190 VLKYDLDNKA
+190 VLKYDLASPK

-215 IADLVDDNDA
+215 TADLVDTNDTL
-225 EPRTSIDN
+225 PRTNIDH
-233 VMFRNQGGNKSNY
+233 VMFRNQGASKANY

-259 AVAIKPQEAGIERV
+259 AVAIKPQEESIARV
-273 NTNFDDGTWGEIATK
+273 NTNFDDGTWGEIATT
-288 AYESGSYPSGTIND
+288 AYASGSYPSNTING
-302 WQLDNAGMLSGS
+302 WQLDKAGMQSGS
-314 VTYTATGEQFTNR
+314 VTCAATGEKFENR
-327 IVIDKHKKENGGMV
+327 IVIDKKEKGGVV

-364 MTLQSYNYKTVEWE
+364 MTLQSYNYKTAEWE

-388 AMCYRFITNLAG
+388 STCYRFITNLTG

-408 ANADGSVKNIWKVI
+408 ANADGSAKYIWKVI
-422 TYVTEPTYLSA
+422 TYVTEPTYLLA
-433 PASLGVANVTA
+433 PTSLGVANVTA
-444 HAFTATWDA
+444 HAFTATWDV
-453 VEGANGYTLMLYE
+453 VEGANGYTLMLYG
-466 ADGKRKSTKTVKGGD
+466 ADGKRKSTKTVEGGD

-487 FDELDANT
+487 DELDANT
-495 FYSFRVKATG
+495 LYSFRVKATG
-505 DEESMIS
+505 DEESVIS

-529 VYTRD
+529 TYTRD

-554 VGAIFFSVAGK
+554 VGAVFFSVAGK

-593 TSDQLTI
+593 TSDQLNI
-600 ALSGEQ
+600 PLSGEQ
-606 ATEAKRENGLIG
+606 ATEAKSENGLIG
-618 CYTVTKVTNSGY
+618 CFVATQLSKSVNY
-630 CFILKDNKLYCAKE
+630 FILKDNKLYCAKG
-644 HNYYAGENR
+644 HTYYAGENR
-653 AYVNTDVM
+653 AYVRIDEM

-707 YIYRDGQMYD
+707 YIYRDGQMCD

>member
-1 MKKLFSLFFLSLLV
+1 MKKQFSLVIILFF
-15 ISAYANVLLVEE
+15 ACFAHAGVLFLEE
-27 FNYTSGTALGTVE
+27 FNYTAGTALGSVE
-40 GWTTTGDLTEGE
+40 GWTTAGDITVGE
-52 GRIVNDLKLSY
+52 GRIVNDLTLSY
-63 TDAVGEYILS
+63 TDAAGEYILS
-73 GGNSL
+73 GGKSL

-85 KMKDANGEE
+85 KTGDANGE
-94 VSGKQYVSYHSFTKV
+94 QYVSYNDFAKV
-109 KSGAVYLT
+109 ESGAVYLT

-123 GAQKQSSG
+123 GAQTQSNG

-155 GTGNTFR
+155 DTGNTFR
-162 FGLTMRSN
+162 FGLTMRSG
-170 TSADVVWGTTA
+170 TAKDVVWGETA

-190 VLKYDLDNKA
+190 VLKYDLGNKA

-215 IADLVDDNDA
+215 TADLVDDNDA
-225 EPRTSIDN
+225 EPRTYINN
-233 VMFRNQGGNKSNY
+233 VMFRNQGASKSNY
-246 FVGGVRVSTTWAE
+246 YVGGVRVSTTWAE
-259 AVAIKPQEAGIERV
+259 AVAIKPQEESIARV
-273 NTNFDDGTWGEIATK
+273 NTNFDDGTWGTISEKYT
-288 AYESGSYPSGTIND
+288 SGSYPSGTING
-302 WQLDNAGMLSGS
+302 WQLDNAGMQSGS
-314 VTYTATGEQFTNR
+314 VTYTATGEQFKNR
-327 IVIDKHKKENGGMV
+327 IVIDKKEKDGTV

-364 MTLQSYNYKTVEWE
+364 MTLQSKNKTAQWE
-378 DVATYTFAEK
+378 DVATYTFVEK
-388 AMCYRFITNLAG
+388 STCYRFIANLTG

-453 VEGANGYTLMLYE
+453 VEGANGYTLMLYG
-466 ADGKRKSTKTVKGGD
+466 ADGKRKSTKTVEGGD
-481 VTQYIF
+481 VTQYVF
-487 FDELDANT
+487 EKLDANT
-495 FYSFRVKATG
+495 LYSFRVKATG
-505 DEESMIS
+505 DEESVIS

-520 VTTALEMTN
+520 VTTAEEMTN
-529 VYTRD
+529 TYTRD

-565 VMDGSKL
+565 VMDDSKL

-600 ALSGEQ
+600 VLSGEQ

-630 CFILKDNKLYCAKE
+630 CFILKDNKLYCAKG
-644 HNYYAGENR
+644 HTYYAGENR
-653 AYVNTDVM
+653 AYVSTDKM
-661 SAFDGSAAAPGKRQ
+661 SDFDGSAAAPGKRQ

>member
-1 MKKLFSLFFLSLLV
+1 MKKLFSLLFFSLF
-15 ISAYANVLLVEE
+15 IFCAYANVLFVEE
-27 FNYTSGTALGTVE
+27 FDYAAGTVLGTVE
-40 GWTTTGDLTEGE
+40 GWTTEGDLTDGD
-52 GRIVNDLKLSY
+52 GRIVNDSTLSY
-63 TDAVGEYILS
+63 TDAAGEYILS
-73 GGNSL
+73 GGKSL

-85 KMKDANGEE
+85 KTKDENGKDVNGE
-94 VSGKQYVSYHSFTKV
+94 QYVTYNDFTKV
-109 KSGAVYLT
+109 ESGAVYLT

-123 GAQKQSSG
+123 GAQKQSNG
-131 ELLGLTSGSSNPTAR
+131 ELLGLTSGSNNPSAR
-146 PWTGKIASD
+146 PWIGKLDSD
-155 GTGNTFR
+155 GSGNTFR
-162 FGLTMRSN
+162 LGLTMYSGKKEE
-170 TSADVVWGTTA
+170 VVWGETA

-190 VLKYDLDNKA
+190 VLKYDLASRK
-200 ASLFINPTLG
+200 ASLFINPTVG

-215 IADLVDDNDA
+215 TADLVDDKGTV
-225 EPRTSIDN
+225 RTNIN
-233 VMFRNQGGNKSNY
+233 HVMFRNQGGNKANY

-259 AVAIKPQEAGIERV
+259 AVAIKPQEESIARV
-273 NTNFDDGTWGEIATK
+273 NTNFNDGTWGEIATT
-288 AYESGSYPSGTIND
+288 AYAPGSYPSNTING
-302 WQLDNAGMLSGS
+302 WQLDKAGMQSGS
-314 VTYTATGEQFTNR
+314 ATYTATGEKFENR
-327 IVIDKHKKENGGMV
+327 IVIDKKEKGGMV

-364 MTLQSYNYKTVEWE
+364 MTLQSHNYKTDEWE

-388 AMCYRFITNLAG
+388 DTCYRFITNLTG

-422 TYVTEPTYLSA
+422 TYVTEPTYLIA
-433 PASLGVANVTA
+433 PTSLGVANVTA

-453 VEGANGYTLMLYE
+453 VEGANGYTLMLYYG
-466 ADGKRKSTKTVKGGD
+466 ADGKRKSTDTVTGGD
-481 VTQYIF
+481 VTQYVF
-487 FDELDANT
+487 KGLDANT
-495 FYSFRVKATG
+495 LYSFRVKATG
-505 DEESMIS
+505 DEESVIS
-512 SDLSEFKE
+512 SDLSERKE

-593 TSDQLTI
+593 TSDQLNI
-600 ALSGEQ
+600 PLSGEQ
-606 ATEAKRENGLIG
+606 ATEAGSENGLKG
-618 CYTVTKVTNSGY
+618 CYTVTKVSNSAY

-653 AYVNTDVM
+653 AYVRINEM
-661 SAFDGSAAAPGKRQ
+661 SDFDGSAAAPGKRQ

>member
-1 MKKLFSLFFLSLLV
+1 MKKVVSLFFFLSLF
-15 ISAYANVLLVEE
+15 ISAHANVLFVEE
-27 FNYTSGTALGTVE
+27 FNYPSDTALGSVE
-40 GWTTTGDLTEGE
+40 GWTTVGDMTEGE
-52 GRIVNDLKLSY
+52 GRIVNDLTLSY
-63 TDAVGEYILS
+63 TDAAGEYILS
-73 GGNSL
+73 GGKSL

-85 KMKDANGEE
+85 KVDGSN
-94 VSGKQYVSYHSFTKV
+94 GKQYMSYHGFTKV
-109 KSGAVYLT
+109 ESGAVYLT

-123 GAQKQSSG
+123 GAQKQSNS
-131 ELLGLTSGSSNPTAR
+131 ELLGLTSDVKNPTAR
-146 PWTGKIASD
+146 PWVGKIASD
-155 GTGNTFR
+155 ATGNTFR
-162 FGLTMRSN
+162 FGLTMRSG

-181 YSIEDVILL
+181 YSIEDVVLL
-190 VLKYDLDNKA
+190 VLKYDLASPK

-215 IADLVDDNDA
+215 TADLVDTNDTL
-225 EPRTSIDN
+225 PRTNIDH
-233 VMFRNQGGNKSNY
+233 VMFRNQGASKANY

-259 AVAIKPQEAGIERV
+259 AVAIKPQEESIARV
-273 NTNFDDGTWGEIATK
+273 NTNFDDGTWGEIATT
-288 AYESGSYPSGTIND
+288 AYASGSYPSNTING
-302 WQLDNAGMLSGS
+302 WQLDKAGMQSGS
-314 VTYTATGEQFTNR
+314 VTCAATGEKFENR
-327 IVIDKHKKENGGMV
+327 IVIDKKEKGGVV

-364 MTLQSYNYKTVEWE
+364 MTLQSYNYKTAEWE

-388 AMCYRFITNLAG
+388 STCYRFITNLTG

-408 ANADGSVKNIWKVI
+408 ANADGSAKYIWKVI
-422 TYVTEPTYLSA
+422 TYVTEPTYLLA
-433 PASLGVANVTA
+433 PTSLGVANVTA
-444 HAFTATWDA
+444 HAFTATWDV
-453 VEGANGYTLMLYE
+453 VEGANGYTLMLYG
-466 ADGKRKSTKTVKGGD
+466 ADGKRKSTKTVEGGD

-487 FDELDANT
+487 DELDANT
-495 FYSFRVKATG
+495 LYSFRVKATG
-505 DEESMIS
+505 DEESVIS

-529 VYTRD
+529 TYTRD

-554 VGAIFFSVAGK
+554 VGAVFFSVAGK

-593 TSDQLTI
+593 TSDQLNI
-600 ALSGEQ
+600 PLSGEQ
-606 ATEAKRENGLIG
+606 ATEAKSENGLIG
-618 CYTVTKVTNSGY
+618 CFVATQLSKSVNY
-630 CFILKDNKLYCAKE
+630 FILKDNKLYCAKG
-644 HNYYAGENR
+644 HTYYAGENR
-653 AYVNTDVM
+653 AYVRIDEM

-707 YIYRDGQMYD
+707 YIYRDGQMCD

>member
-1 MKKLFSLFFLSLLV
+1 MKKVVSLFFFFIFVLS
-15 ISAYANVLLVEE
+15 AHANVLFVEE
-27 FNYTSGTALGTVE
+27 FNYPSDTALGSVE
-40 GWTTTGDLTEGE
+40 GWTTAGNMTEGE
-52 GRIVNDLKLSY
+52 GRIVNDLTLSY
-63 TDAVGEYILS
+63 TDAAGEYILS
-73 GGNSL
+73 GGKSL

-85 KMKDANGEE
+85 KVDGKN
-94 VSGKQYVSYHSFTKV
+94 GKQYVSYHGFEKV
-109 KSGAVYLT
+109 ESGAVYLT
-117 YMFKAD
+117 YMYKAD
-123 GAQKQSSG
+123 GAQKQSNS
-131 ELLGLTSGSSNPTAR
+131 ELLGLTSDVKNPTAR
-146 PWTGKIASD
+146 PWVGKIASD
-155 GTGNTFR
+155 ATGNTFR
-162 FGLTMRSN
+162 FGLTMRSG

-181 YSIEDVILL
+181 YSIEDVVLL
-190 VLKYDLDNKA
+190 VLKYDLASPK

-215 IADLVDDNDA
+215 TADLVDTNDTL
-225 EPRTSIDN
+225 PRTNIDH
-233 VMFRNQGGNKSNY
+233 VMFRNQGASKANY

-259 AVAIKPQEAGIERV
+259 AVAIKPQEESIARV
-273 NTNFDDGTWGEIATK
+273 NTNFDDGTWGEIATT
-288 AYESGSYPSGTIND
+288 AYASGSYPSNTING
-302 WQLDNAGMLSGS
+302 WQLDKAGMQSGS
-314 VTYTATGEQFTNR
+314 VTCAATGEKFENR
-327 IVIDKHKKENGGMV
+327 IVIDKKEKGGVV

-364 MTLQSYNYKTVEWE
+364 MTLQSYNYKTAEWE

-388 AMCYRFITNLAG
+388 ATCYRFITNLTG

-408 ANADGSVKNIWKVI
+408 ANADGSAKNVWKVI
-422 TYVTEPTYLSA
+422 TYVTEPTYLLA
-433 PASLGVANVTA
+433 PTLLGVANVTA
-444 HAFTATWDA
+444 HAFTATWDV
-453 VEGANGYTLMLYE
+453 VEGANGYTLMLYG
-466 ADGKRKSTKTVKGGD
+466 ADGKRKSTKTVEGGD

-487 FDELDANT
+487 DELDANT
-495 FYSFRVKATG
+495 LYSFRVKATG
-505 DEESMIS
+505 DEESVIS

-529 VYTRD
+529 TYTRD

-554 VGAIFFSVAGK
+554 VGAVFFSVAGK

-593 TSDQLTI
+593 TSDQLNI
-600 ALSGEQ
+600 PLSGEQ
-606 ATEAKRENGLIG
+606 ATEAKSENGLIG
-618 CYTVTKVTNSGY
+618 CFVATQLSKSVNY
-630 CFILKDNKLYCAKE
+630 FILKDNKLYCAKG
-644 HNYYAGENR
+644 HTYYAGENR
-653 AYVNTDVM
+653 AYVRIDEM

-707 YIYRDGQMYD
+707 YIYRDGQMCD